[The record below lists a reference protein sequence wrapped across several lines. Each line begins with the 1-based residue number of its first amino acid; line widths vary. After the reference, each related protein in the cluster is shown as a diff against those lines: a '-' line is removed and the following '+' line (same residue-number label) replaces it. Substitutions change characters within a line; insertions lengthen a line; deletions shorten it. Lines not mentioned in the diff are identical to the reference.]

1 MARSATAGNL
11 FITVGGDVT
20 PLRAALTAGKS
31 VLNEFGSA
39 AIDVQAEVTK
49 AFADMAGNAPAAA
62 KQLEQSY
69 SQSFAQIRKN
79 AQAVLSAPTPAAAAA
94 VINATGASEAAAAA
108 EAEAAA
114 LRMVADAATRADA
127 AALGNNTGTRA
138 YAIAAEAAAQQAAG
152 LAAGLRSQAQVL
164 GQVQAQLVAGAG
176 AQQKFAANQNN
187 LTLGANN
194 GRVAQMEYM
203 HIVRGTMDQLA
214 AGAPI
219 TQVLAMHM
227 GMLSQAVSLSG
238 ASMGTFGKI
247 MSGPWGLAITAGVSL
262 LAMLAG
268 QHDKAKKSA
277 EEHRDAEATLVAY
290 INGEKVAT
298 DALLESLVKLN
309 DQESKSIDLKDQAI
323 RKTIDLTKATLDH
336 ATANKA
342 VLQTQLAQAQTTLAN
357 AKSKQEVAESPTARS
372 AASSGV
378 AVAQAEVDRLQ
389 TAVNTTGQVIAQA
402 TAVISDDIVKLARN
416 LATHVD
422 QANDL
427 FDKKQA
433 ELEAKYRGTPSYAVD
448 KKGNLVTTLHGGML
462 NQPGLS
468 DASRQQLTQQLASAE
483 HDLNVQR
490 QRAVDAARELDKAE
504 VGQVQ
509 SAEQAATA
517 FKKAV
522 IGAEGTGQNRMGS
535 SASGFGQF
543 MPQTWLSY
551 FNKAYPGQSALSQQ
565 QKLDLRSN
573 REVAN
578 GVIELATK
586 DYEAVLKAAGQQITE
601 ASLYTVHLLGSRDAK
616 KLLSAPAGQNTSD
629 FLSAAV
635 LRGNPFL
642 KGDAGGARTAIA
654 TRIGDSGSAV
664 SSGTAAIQQALKEQ
678 ADKDLQQQSAY
689 TSERDRLNEQILA
702 AVGQLHLNYEAE
714 AQSALR
720 QVDAEHQAEADK
732 ISSNLAEGKYGAAT
746 SKLAQARAASL
757 QLANDQLAQQR
768 TTNVLVKKFNDQL
781 QEGQKDEDQR
791 YQFLSETLQ
800 YEAQIART
808 ADARR
813 QIELDIVDALYEHKK
828 NVLDAERSSA
838 VDRRTIGAR
847 SPDRRAARAPA
858 D

>member
-357 AKSKQEVAESPTARS
+357 AKSKQELAESPTARS

-389 TAVNTTGQVIAQA
+389 TAVNTTGEVIAQA

-490 QRAVDAARELDKAE
+490 QRAVDAARDLDKAE

-509 SAEQAATA
+509 SDRAGSADGVQESRHQLQ
-517 FKKAV
+517 K
-522 IGAEGTGQNRMGS
+522 GTGHNRMRLAGERL
-535 SASGFGQF
+535 SASSCRRFV
-543 MPQTWLSY
+543 
-551 FNKAYPGQSALSQQ
+551 ALATSTKPTPAKPRFRQQ
-565 QKLDLRSN
+565 QKLDLRAQQGTI
-573 REVAN
+573 AN
-578 GVIELATK
+578 GVHRVS
-586 DYEAVLKAAGQQITE
+586 YERLRGQVLKAAGQQSHRGR
-601 ASLYTVHLLGSRDAK
+601 ALRR
-616 KLLSAPAGQNTSD
+616 APACSARRTREEVAVNAPASQNTSD
-629 FLSAAV
+629 FLSANGHQRQLQLCSMERRRRAYERS
-635 LRGNPFL
+635 LP
-642 KGDAGGARTAIA
+642 
-654 TRIGDSGSAV
+654 GSATADRDV
-664 SSGTAAIQQALKEQ
+664 SSGAAAIQQALKEQ
-678 ADKDLQQQSAY
+678 ADEGAA
-689 TSERDRLNEQILA
+689 A
-702 AVGQLHLNYEAE
+702 AVGVHF
-714 AQSALR
+714 
-720 QVDAEHQAEADK
+720 
-732 ISSNLAEGKYGAAT
+732 
-746 SKLAQARAASL
+746 RAGPP
-757 QLANDQLAQQR
+757 
-768 TTNVLVKKFNDQL
+768 K
-781 QEGQKDEDQR
+781 
-791 YQFLSETLQ
+791 
-800 YEAQIART
+800 
-808 ADARR
+808 
-813 QIELDIVDALYEHKK
+813 
-828 NVLDAERSSA
+828 
-838 VDRRTIGAR
+838 
-847 SPDRRAARAPA
+847 
-858 D
+858 